1 MLSKIHCFVF
11 QQDAR
16 VWALVHGSPLDGMGL
31 VLTKADQLTAIE
43 ARIRVDL
50 DVGATLEDVLKKYLR
65 LTETHRAQASSKLY
79 AGHVVSRPSSTG
91 APTVKW

>member
-16 VWALVHGSPLDGMGL
+16 AWALMHGSPLDGMGL

-43 ARIRVDL
+43 ASPP
-50 DVGATLEDVLKKYLR
+50 LEDGLKIF
-65 LTETHRAQASSKLY
+65 TFN
-79 AGHVVSRPSSTG
+79 
-91 APTVKW
+91 

>member
-16 VWALVHGSPLDGMGL
+16 AWALMHGSPLDGMGL

-43 ARIRVDL
+43 ARALRKDS
-50 DVGATLEDVLKKYLR
+50 LKIF
-65 LTETHRAQASSKLY
+65 TFN
-79 AGHVVSRPSSTG
+79 
-91 APTVKW
+91 

>member
-16 VWALVHGSPLDGMGL
+16 VWALMHGSLLDGMGL

-43 ARIRVDL
+43 TRIRTDL
-50 DVGATLEDVLKKYLR
+50 DVGAISQGVLKKY
-65 LTETHRAQASSKLY
+65 
-79 AGHVVSRPSSTG
+79 
-91 APTVKW
+91 

>member
-16 VWALVHGSPLDGMGL
+16 VWALMHGSPLDGMGL

-43 ARIRVDL
+43 TRIRTDL
-50 DVGATLEDVLKKYLR
+50 DVGAISQGVLKKYCR
-65 LTETHRAQASSKLY
+65 LTETPRAQASSKLY
-79 AGHVVSRPSSTG
+79 AGKVLIRPSSTG
-91 APTVKW
+91 PPTVKW